1 MQVAHMLSTEG
12 SEWAVQAAFAQ
23 AVLVQRNN
31 LPSEHLKAAR
41 CCTLMYNSAS
51 SSPEAPLST
60 AAASRKQTQKSS
72 SSPVTPEATASSCMQ
87 KASPGILFFT

>member
-12 SEWAVQAAFAQ
+12 SECAVQAAFAQ
-23 AVLVQRNN
+23 AVLVQRGN

-51 SSPEAPLST
+51 SSSSSETPMST
-60 AAASRKQTQKSS
+60 AAASRQQT
-72 SSPVTPEATASSCMQ
+72 
-87 KASPGILFFT
+87 